1 MDKVSSAH
9 EYNYTSFPLDM
20 DMASFK
26 GFRDGAPGPG
36 EPAPDGELT
45 NAVTGERVKLSDLWK
60 QGHLVIE
67 FGSIT

>member
-9 EYNYTSFPLDM
+9 EYNSTSFPLDM

-36 EPAPDGELT
+36 ETAPDGELT
-45 NAVTGERVKLSDLWK
+45 NAMTGERVKLSDLSK
-60 QGHLVIE
+60 QGHQVIE

>member
-1 MDKVSSAH
+1 MDEVSPAL

-20 DMASFK
+20 DMASFI
-26 GFRDGAPGPG
+26 GFRDSAPGPG
-36 EPAPDGELT
+36 EAAPDGELT
-45 NAVTGERVKLSDLWK
+45 NAETGERVKLSDLWK

>member
-1 MDKVSSAH
+1 VDEVSPAL
-9 EYNYTSFPLDM
+9 EYNYTSFPLDL

-26 GFRDGAPGPG
+26 AFRDDAPQPG
-36 EPAPDGELT
+36 ESAPDGELM
-45 NAVTGERVKLSDLWK
+45 NAMTGESVKFSDLWK

>member
-1 MDKVSSAH
+1 MDEVSSADN
-9 EYNYTSFPLDM
+9 YNYTSFPLDL

-26 GFRDGAPGPG
+26 AFRDIAPQPG
-36 EPAPDGELT
+36 ESAPDGELT
-45 NAVTGERVKLSDLWK
+45 NALTGERVMLSDLWK